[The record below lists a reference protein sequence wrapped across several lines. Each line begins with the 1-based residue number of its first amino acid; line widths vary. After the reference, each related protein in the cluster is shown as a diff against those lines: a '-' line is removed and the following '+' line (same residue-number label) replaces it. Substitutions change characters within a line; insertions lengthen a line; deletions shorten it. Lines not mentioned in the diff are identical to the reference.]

1 MAAYGYLI
9 RGDMTYA
16 PASRVY
22 RLMQVALDELPDQY
36 AEALNNVTFRV
47 ERAILPRDR
56 RRLELGNA
64 TLYGLYEGVPLT
76 RRGDGYD
83 RVLPDRITLYW
94 GPLLRDFPDED
105 ELYNQV
111 RITLYHEIA
120 HYLGMDED
128 DLHDTSVR

>member
-1 MAAYGYLI
+1 MPLS
-9 RGDMTYA
+9 R
-16 PASRVY
+16 ASRVY
-22 RLMQVALDELPDQY
+22 RLMQSALDELPERY
-36 AEALNNVTFRV
+36 ADALSNVIFRV

-76 RRGDGYD
+76 QRTSGYD

-105 ELYNQV
+105 DLDKEVHN
-111 RITLYHEIA
+111 TLYHEIA
-120 HYLGMDED
+120 HYFGMDED
-128 DLHDTSVR
+128 DLHGTRVK